1 MPDRFASTYPG
12 AGGCSHKAGVK
23 IQLEYD
29 LLSGEFSDVKIEPG
43 KRSDQA
49 YGATHIPVWRVQI
62 TRIRHTVSILCL
74 VFSSEC
80 VLWTDGEHNAFL
92 LFVNVVSRKWEWG
105 GCS

>member
-23 IQLEYD
+23 FQLEYD

-49 YGATHIPVWRVQI
+49 YGATPYSSVAGANYSHSSYCFYIMF
-62 TRIRHTVSILCL
+62 SIQLRMRPL
-74 VFSSEC
+74 
-80 VLWTDGEHNAFL
+80 D
-92 LFVNVVSRKWEWG
+92 
-105 GCS
+105 

>member
-1 MPDRFASTYPG
+1 LSAFASLILQPFQVPDRFAAMYPG

-49 YGATHIPVWRVQI
+49 YGATR
-62 TRIRHTVSILCL
+62 
-74 VFSSEC
+74 
-80 VLWTDGEHNAFL
+80 TDMIQKE
-92 LFVNVVSRKWEWG
+92 
-105 GCS
+105 